1 MPGGADGAEAMSA
14 VKPGWVLELEEGQWQ
29 GDPPGG
35 RLRMH
40 VVGVFRRYVPGFVI
54 VSGWRQF
61 EDSEPVFCRVA
72 VPPELVRRPGEV
84 RSQRSSS

>member
-1 MPGGADGAEAMSA
+1 MTAG
-14 VKPGWVLELEEGQWQ
+14 KPEWVLELEEGQWQ

-35 RLRMH
+35 RLRIH

-61 EDSEPVFCRVA
+61 EDRQPVFCRVA
-72 VPPELVRRPGEV
+72 VPPELVRLPGEAPS
-84 RSQRSSS
+84 RRSSS